1 MSIQFSR
8 KLPSPETGEQ
18 RELKAYWYYH
28 YKAKILKDLG
38 KKSEAVAAATTSAT
52 LAKEHGNRNNYL
64 KLNEELIKSMK

>member
-1 MSIQFSR
+1 
-8 KLPSPETGEQ
+8 
-18 RELKAYWYYH
+18 LKAYWYYH

-38 KKSEAVAAATTSAT
+38 KKSEAIAAATTSAT